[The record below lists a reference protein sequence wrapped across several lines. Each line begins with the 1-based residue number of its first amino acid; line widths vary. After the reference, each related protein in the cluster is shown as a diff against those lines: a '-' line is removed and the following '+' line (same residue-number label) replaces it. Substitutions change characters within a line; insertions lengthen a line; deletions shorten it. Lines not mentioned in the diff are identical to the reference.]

1 MADRL
6 GWDHPGPVVLEEPFE
21 DGESLRSLFTRLAA
35 RFNHFAEAVFDP
47 QTQSLSS
54 EVSILINNH
63 VNLSQ
68 GMDTKLKDGDRILF
82 LPILAGG

>member
-6 GWDHPGPVVLEEPFE
+6 EWGQPGPVIIEEPLE
-21 DGESLRSLFTRLAA
+21 DGESLRGLLSLLAA
-35 RFNHFAEAVFDP
+35 RFSHFSEAVFDP

-54 EVSILINNH
+54 EVSILINEH

-68 GMDTKLKDGDRILF
+68 GMDTRLKNGDRILF
-82 LPILAGG
+82 LPILGGG